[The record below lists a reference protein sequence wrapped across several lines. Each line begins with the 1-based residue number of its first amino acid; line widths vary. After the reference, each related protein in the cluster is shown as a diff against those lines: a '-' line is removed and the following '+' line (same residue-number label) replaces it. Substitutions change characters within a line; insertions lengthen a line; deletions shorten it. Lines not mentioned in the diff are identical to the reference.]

1 MSVSAKQWLL
11 GLRSWK
17 LFMLAVALFFTDLL
31 VPDPLLLVDETL
43 FAFITLL
50 LSQWKRQRA

>member
-17 LFMLAVALFFTDLL
+17 LFMLAVTLFFYGFSGSGSAS
-31 VPDPLLLVDETL
+31 VG
-43 FAFITLL
+43 
-50 LSQWKRQRA
+50 R